1 MNKLLLTTLFFSGIA
16 YAQNYD
22 IKMLNTGEGGSMVFE
37 PGYLKVQ
44 ASDTVTF
51 KATNVGHSAKSVA
64 IPEGAT
70 AFFVPVDEEMTVT
83 LDKEGVYVYA
93 CPPYAT
99 NNMNDIIQVGD
110 AVPNREKAQKAVEK
124 LEKKAQQNQ
133 GRLVQYWQQVK

>member
-51 KATNVGHSAKSVA
+51 KATNVGTQRRGDSVLCA
-64 IPEGAT
+64 G
-70 AFFVPVDEEMTVT
+70 
-83 LDKEGVYVYA
+83 
-93 CPPYAT
+93 
-99 NNMNDIIQVGD
+99 
-110 AVPNREKAQKAVEK
+110 
-124 LEKKAQQNQ
+124 
-133 GRLVQYWQQVK
+133 GRRDDRHAR